1 VEIEATRTA
10 QHLRGM
16 ASSRGGGW
24 KLLPVATPIVASPP
38 VGCGGFTMLLHF
50 CRIEKIHSKRKYDGW
65 LVRVFAGT

>member
-38 VGCGGFTMLLHF
+38 VAVSLCSSISVCGSEAA
-50 CRIEKIHSKRKYDGW
+50 CDGDPIYA
-65 LVRVFAGT
+65 VTNSVDN